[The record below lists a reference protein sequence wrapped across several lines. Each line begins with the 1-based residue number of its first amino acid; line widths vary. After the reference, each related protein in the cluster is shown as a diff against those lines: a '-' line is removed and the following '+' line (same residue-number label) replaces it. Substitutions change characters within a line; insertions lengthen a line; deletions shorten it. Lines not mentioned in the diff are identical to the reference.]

1 MGYRWRRMYYLT
13 GIPGWIRFGYSPG
26 WMGRSRT
33 GLSPTAEWITSSGLT
48 PQFTEY
54 LRSGVVQSPFPP
66 YSPDIPLT
74 KDQEIKMLEEQA
86 KAIETQLEATR
97 KRMEAVKK
105 RPATEHVAQPY
116 YPFTPYGPPIHSPLS
131 APYVEPSPEEE
142 LASLEDYM
150 RHIDEEAKGVQAR
163 IEELKKLVKEPKEQE

>member
-13 GIPGWIRFGYSPG
+13 GTPGWIRFGYSPG
-26 WMGRSRT
+26 WMDRSRT
-33 GLSPTAEWITSSGLT
+33 GLSPTAEWITSSGLM

-66 YSPDIPLT
+66 YSPGIPLT

-105 RPATEHVAQPY
+105 RPTTEQAAPPQ
-116 YPFTPYGPPIHSPLS
+116 YPFTPYGLS
-131 APYVEPSPEEE
+131 AYSPYVGASPEEE

-163 IEELKKLVKEPKEQE
+163 IEELKKVVKKPSEQK